1 MKIKK
6 DRFKNCSIWRW
17 NSASQQENIEQTLL
31 NHNREHFNKV
41 KEPIKFKDKVH
52 ESMICNTIREKML
65 SGEPNREDCNEEKV
79 CKFLCLLKRRL
90 ETQVKDTIEVREEIF
105 RTVVKQSKRRS
116 VSSTLTKIDFSMC

>member
-1 MKIKK
+1 MKSKK
-6 DRFKNCSIWRW
+6 IDLRTAQDEDEIVHHNKK
-17 NSASQQENIEQTLL
+17 NIEQTLM
-31 NHNREHFNKV
+31 NHNREHLVKSKNK
-41 KEPIKFKDKVH
+41 KIKDKVH